1 MPKVVTCFL
10 YNQNIKFFKEWKFFL
25 EEGHP
30 RIARENPRLGLPSLN
45 GIDCANPLPEALIGA
60 SLQQLH
66 QSPRKSAWLRKNVCG
81 ILKERRGAPPSQH
94 EKSPCKGA
102 AARGSWRRNGAATQE
117 PEMISPRRFFFVTR
131 CIPQW
136 VWLGL
141 LLVTAALA
149 GCSSGDDS
157 VPPDVISL
165 PTGFRPEGI
174 AISDGNLFVGSI
186 PTGRIF
192 KASLAN
198 GEGALLVEERA
209 GRNAIG
215 LKVDARGRIFVAGGQ
230 TGKGFVYDAA
240 TGADIAE
247 YNLTAISP
255 TFVNDV
261 ILTPDAAWFTDS
273 RNQILYRVAIPAQ
286 GPLGGQEAVS
296 ALPLTGDLALS
307 FDPAVNNLNGIA
319 FSGGKLVAVQSNTGF
334 LFTVDPATGITRRI
348 DLGEETV
355 PNGDGLLLEGQTLFV
370 VQNRLNLLA
379 VVDLAPDLGSGTVRT
394 RIADPSFD
402 VPTTVAASDGS
413 LYLVNARFGV
423 ADPDAAEYTVVRIDK
438 PPVH

>member
-1 MPKVVTCFL
+1 
-10 YNQNIKFFKEWKFFL
+10 L
-25 EEGHP
+25 EERPPPTAH
-30 RIARENPRLGLPSLN
+30 ENPRIGLSSLK
-45 GIDCANPLPEALIGA
+45 GIGCVKPLPEALVGG
-60 SLQQLH
+60 SLQPLRP
-66 QSPRKSAWLRKNVCG
+66 SLRKSAWIRKNVCG
-81 ILKERRGAPPSQH
+81 ILKERRGVSSSQH
-94 EKSPCKGA
+94 EKSSCKGA
-102 AARGSWRRNGAATQE
+102 AARGGWRLNGVEAQE
-117 PEMISPRRFFFVTR
+117 PEMISSTRFFFVTR
-131 CIPQW
+131 CISQW
-136 VWLGL
+136 AWLCL
-141 LLVTAALA
+141 LLFAVALTT

-157 VPPDVISL
+157 AAPEVISL

-174 AISDGNLFVGSI
+174 AIADGNVFVGSI

-192 KASLAN
+192 KASLAT
-198 GEGALLVEERA
+198 GQGALLVEERA

-215 LKVDARGRIFVAGGQ
+215 LKVDTRGRIFVAGGQ

-247 YNLTAISP
+247 YTLTAISP

-273 RNQILYRVAIPAQ
+273 RNQTLYRVAIPAQ

-334 LFTVDPATGITRRI
+334 LFTIDPVTGITRRI

-379 VVDLAPDLGSGTVRT
+379 VVDLAADLGSGTVRT
-394 RIADPSFD
+394 RIADPFFD
-402 VPTTVAASDGS
+402 VPTTVAASDGR
-413 LYLVNARFGV
+413 LFLVNARFGV
-423 ADPDAAEYTVVRIDK
+423 ADPDAAEYTVIRIDK
-438 PPVH
+438 PPIQ